1 MVVIICTDE
10 FYSKSG
16 KLASKKQSH
25 CDEKEG
31 EDVEEQTWKCI
42 SSFLFDTLD
51 EHLVSSFIMEL

>member
-25 CDEKEG
+25 WDEKEG
-31 EDVEEQTWKCI
+31 EDVEEQT
-42 SSFLFDTLD
+42 
-51 EHLVSSFIMEL
+51 